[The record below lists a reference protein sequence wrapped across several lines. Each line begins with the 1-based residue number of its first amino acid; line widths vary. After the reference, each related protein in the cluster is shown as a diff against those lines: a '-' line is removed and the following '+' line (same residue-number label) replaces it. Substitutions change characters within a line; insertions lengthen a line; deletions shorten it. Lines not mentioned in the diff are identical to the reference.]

1 MFKNATFKLTLS
13 YLSVL
18 MVISLI
24 FSTVVYRIG
33 SNNLA
38 FGLTRES
45 RELSSSF
52 PIFNGTRFGQL
63 DPTDLAVGRTHLLDQ
78 LILTNLF
85 VLVSAG
91 LISYALA
98 RETLKPI
105 EEAHEHQKRFVADAS
120 HELRTP
126 LTALRMESEV
136 ALMDHRLDSK
146 ALRKVISSNIEEAAK
161 LEVLI
166 NNLMKLSLLEA
177 GKQQK
182 QFVPL
187 DLKPLAKEAID
198 NIKLQAEAK
207 NISVVVKASKQGK
220 FRTKGDRDSLIQ
232 LLVIFLDN
240 AIKYSPHNTRVVLNL
255 ERTNNDIVSIR
266 IIDQGPGIKAEH
278 LEHVFDRFYRA
289 NASRSGESGFGL
301 GLSIAKLITDVHQAV
316 ITITSAPKQG
326 TTVQV
331 DFPTDNNN

>member
-24 FSTVVYRIG
+24 FSAVVYRIG
-33 SNNLA
+33 SNNLV
-38 FGLTRES
+38 FGLSRES
-45 RELSSSF
+45 RELSISF

-63 DPTDLAVGRTHLLDQ
+63 NPADLAAGRAHLLDE
-78 LILTNLF
+78 LILTNLI

-91 LISYALA
+91 LISYWLA

-105 EEAHEHQKRFVADAS
+105 EAAHEQQKRFVADAS

-136 ALMDHRLDSK
+136 ALLDDQLDTK
-146 ALRKVISSNIEEAAK
+146 ALRRVITSNIEEASK
-161 LEVLI
+161 LETLI
-166 NNLMKLSLLEA
+166 NNLMRLSLLEA
-177 GKQQK
+177 EKQQR
-182 QFVPL
+182 QFTMQ

-198 NIKLQAEAK
+198 QIKSQADAK
-207 NISVVVKASKQGK
+207 NISVSIRSPSKATFKV
-220 FRTKGDRDSLIQ
+220 KGDHDSLIQ

-240 AIKYSPHNTRVVLNL
+240 AIKYSPKQTHVVLSL
-255 ERTNNDIVSIR
+255 AHTSDYVSIK
-266 IIDQGPGIKAEH
+266 ITDQGHGIKAGH

-289 NASRSGESGFGL
+289 DASRSNESGFGL
-301 GLSIAKLITDVHQAV
+301 GLSIAKLITDIHQAI
-316 ITITSAPKQG
+316 ITITSAPGKG

-331 DFPTDNNN
+331 DFPIKA

>member
-1 MFKNATFKLTLS
+1 MMFKNATFKLTLS

-24 FSTVVYRIG
+24 FSAVVYRIG
-33 SNNLA
+33 SNNLVY
-38 FGLTRES
+38 GLSRET
-45 RELSSSF
+45 RELSTSF

-63 DPTDLAVGRTHLLDQ
+63 NPADLAAGRTHLLDE
-78 LILTNLF
+78 LILTNLI

-105 EEAHEHQKRFVADAS
+105 EAAHEQQKRFVADAS

-136 ALMDHRLDSK
+136 ALMDNQLDTK
-146 ALRKVISSNIEEAAK
+146 ALKRVISSNIEEASK
-161 LEVLI
+161 LETLI
-166 NNLMKLSLLEA
+166 NNLMRLSLLEA
-177 GKQQK
+177 ESQQK
-182 QFVPL
+182 QFVRQ

-198 NIKLQAEAK
+198 QVKPQADAK
-207 NISVVVKASKQGK
+207 NIAFAINSSAKETYKIM
-220 FRTKGDRDSLIQ
+220 GDHDSLVQ

-240 AIKYSPHNTRVVLNL
+240 AIKYSPKGTRVSLSL
-255 ERTNNDIVSIR
+255 ERSQDWVSIK
-266 IIDQGPGIKAEH
+266 ISDQGHGIKAQH

-289 NASRSGESGFGL
+289 DASRSNESGFGL
-301 GLSIAKLITDVHQAV
+301 GLSIAKLITDIHQAV
-316 ITITSAPKQG
+316 ITITSTPGKG
-326 TTVQV
+326 TTVKV
-331 DFPTDNNN
+331 DFPKEV